1 MCDLKV
7 AFKVKVQW
15 QNAAKDERTI
25 VRTVIST
32 GLRSVCWLVSRIT
45 QKLMSEF
52 PRTSDGGWAQNSI
65 NKVLVYS

>member
-32 GLRSVCWLVSRIT
+32 GLRSVC
-45 QKLMSEF
+45 
-52 PRTSDGGWAQNSI
+52 
-65 NKVLVYS
+65 